1 MNISKQQKKKKIV
14 LSGLSQ
20 KPNKTIL
27 FYQKVTLDL
36 KLEGFN
42 WSTGDEGPYSA

>member
-1 MNISKQQKKKKIV
+1 MNLV
-14 LSGLSQ
+14 LSETKQ
-20 KPNKTIL
+20 DKIL

-42 WSTGDEGPYSA
+42 WSTGDEGPYSAWQKRLD